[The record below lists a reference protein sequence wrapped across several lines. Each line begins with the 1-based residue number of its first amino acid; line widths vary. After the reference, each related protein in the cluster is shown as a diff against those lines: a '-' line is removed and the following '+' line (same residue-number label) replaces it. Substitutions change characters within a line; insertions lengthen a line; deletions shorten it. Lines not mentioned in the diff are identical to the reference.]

1 MTVFAL
7 FISACAASDNVR
19 RLCLCNCAQSAQI
32 SVECSDENSLT
43 EKRYPPFVVTPLRTL
58 RHRLETFRY
67 EFVIPLPK
75 ASNVPIDVPF
85 YR

>member
-7 FISACAASDNVR
+7 FISAGAGSDYAR
-19 RLCLCNCAQSAQI
+19 RLSLCNCAQSAQI
-32 SVECSDENSLT
+32 SVECSDENSLA

-58 RHRLETFRY
+58 RRRLETFRY
-67 EFVIPLPK
+67 EFVTPS
-75 ASNVPIDVPF
+75 SNTSNMPIDVLF